1 LASLRDNLRI
11 WIAAGI
17 ALIILAGGAAIASGK
32 LGGGDG
38 DEGPAKTVA
47 VAPEP
52 WAAAPGGERPA
63 AYQPPVSERPKL
75 AAKAAA
81 AAADVD
87 PVTGL
92 PPASAGSNGSY
103 EPPTPEERKRIAAAT
118 HPAGGPDSAARTA
131 LLLDQTALA
140 PPSAPDPVKGAISAA
155 NLIVDQPYLWGGG
168 HASWRSRG
176 YDCSGAVSYA
186 LAGGGLVDRPLTS
199 GQFMSW
205 GAPGPGEWLTVYA
218 NPNHVYAV
226 IGGLRWDT
234 VGNASGSGPRW
245 HPFDAYP
252 TGFSVRHM
260 PGL

>member
-11 WIAAGI
+11 WISAGI
-17 ALIILAGGAAIASGK
+17 ALILLAGGAAIAAGK
-32 LGGGDG
+32 IGGGDG
-38 DEGPAKTVA
+38 GEGPVKAVA
-47 VAPEP
+47 VAPTP
-52 WAAAPGGERPA
+52 WADAPGGERPA

-81 AAADVD
+81 AAAEVD
-87 PVTGL
+87 PVTGM

-103 EPPTPEERKRIAAAT
+103 EPPSPEERKRIAAAM

-140 PPSAPDPVKGAISAA
+140 PPSAPDPIQGAISAA
-155 NLIVDQPYLWGGG
+155 NLIVDQPYRWGGG

-205 GAPGPGEWLTVYA
+205 GAPGPGEWLTIYA
-218 NPNHVYAV
+218 NPGHVYAV

-234 VGNASGSGPRW
+234 VGNANGSGPRW